1 MDGLADLTIVIPTYG
16 RPDYVRRQVDFWT
29 GSPARIVIADGSP
42 SPLSFAPKSV
52 STNITYIHSDGDFH
66 SRMLRLA
73 DEVSTKF
80 VAVLGDDDFF
90 SPDGLRA
97 CINRLG
103 ADPTLIGCVGR
114 SIRFFFQDGRVLA
127 EQRDPES
134 AEFPSSVKSGLDRLY
149 ATYHPGKIG
158 ALLYGV
164 YRTEPWSDVVRS
176 AYSARFKTGYIYD
189 TVIRVLLTYR
199 GPVGVEEV
207 AMWFCSAENPPVR
220 DAPGMN
226 RNVGFVEW
234 LSSDATKDEVSDC
247 IRLMVDDLVDLG
259 QDEPHEI
266 RSAVEFVVGELRNR
280 YQKKAAI
287 RARPGVRAR
296 RFVFA
301 KSPRFLKRFGKRFM
315 PTGLRRVLDWT
326 MVPIAELVTKM
337 AASGIRISSNDV
349 EKIVDAVVGKAQR
362 VANHES

>member
-114 SIRFFFQDGRVLA
+114 SIRFFFKDGRVLA

-134 AEFPSSVKSGLDRLY
+134 TEFPSSVKSGLDRLY

-158 ALLYGV
+158 ALFYGV
-164 YRTEPWSDVVRS
+164 YRTAQWVDVVKS
-176 AYSARFKTGYIYD
+176 AYSVRFRTGYIYD
-189 TVIRVLLTYR
+189 TVIRSLLTYR
-199 GPVGVEEV
+199 GSIGMVENLT
-207 AMWFCSAENPPVR
+207 WYCSSENPPIKT
-220 DAPGMN
+220 APGMD
-226 RNVGFVEW
+226 RSIGFVDW
-234 LSSDATKDEVSDC
+234 LTSVESAEEVRRCKGLIVDNLVGLGSHSRQEVQDAV
-247 IRLMVDDLVDLG
+247 
-259 QDEPHEI
+259 
-266 RSAVEFVVGELRNR
+266 N
-280 YQKKAAI
+280 
-287 RARPGVRAR
+287 
-296 RFVFA
+296 FVFDQLLRRYEA
-301 KSPRFLKRFGKRFM
+301 KKFARMSMSSYTKTLLIRFSPRLVKRIGKRVM
-315 PTGLRRVLDWT
+315 PRSLRKTLDWT
-326 MVPIAELVTKM
+326 VVDYDTLVEKLVRLGISVSAQDSGRIVRLVT
-337 AASGIRISSNDV
+337 AFH
-349 EKIVDAVVGKAQR
+349 Q
-362 VANHES
+362 

>member
-16 RPDYVRRQVDFWT
+16 RPDYVRRQVEYWN
-29 GSPARIVIADGSP
+29 GSHARIVIADGSP
-42 SPLSFAPKSV
+42 SPIRFASGPVPS
-52 STNITYIHSDGDFH
+52 NITYIHSDGDFH
-66 SRMLRLA
+66 SRMLQLA

-90 SPDGLRA
+90 SPDGLQA

-103 ADPTLIGCVGR
+103 ADATLVGCVGR
-114 SIRFFFQDGRVLA
+114 SVRFFFQDGRVLA
-127 EQRDPES
+127 EQRDPDS
-134 AEFPSSVKSGLDRLY
+134 TEFPPSVMSGLDRLY

-158 ALLYGV
+158 ALFYGV
-164 YRTEPWSDVVRS
+164 YRTAQWVDVVKS
-176 AYSARFKTGYIYD
+176 AYSVRFGTGYIYD

-207 AMWFCSAENPPVR
+207 AMWFCGAENPPVR

-234 LSSDATKDEVSDC
+234 LSSDATRGEVSDC
-247 IRLMVDDLVDLG
+247 IRVMVDDLVALG

-266 RSAVEFVVGELRNR
+266 RSAVEFVVSELRNR

-287 RARPGVRAR
+287 RARPTVRVR
-296 RFVFA
+296 RFVVA
-301 KSPRFLKRFGKRFM
+301 NSPQFLKRFGKRFM

-337 AASGIRISSNDV
+337 EASGIQISANDV
-349 EKIVDAVVGKAQR
+349 DTIINAVVGETQR